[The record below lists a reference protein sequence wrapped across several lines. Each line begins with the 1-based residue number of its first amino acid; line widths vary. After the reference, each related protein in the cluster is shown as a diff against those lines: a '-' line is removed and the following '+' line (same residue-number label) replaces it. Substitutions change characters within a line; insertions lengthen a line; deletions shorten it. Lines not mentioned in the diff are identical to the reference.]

1 MNSKVGVALIIAIW
15 TGCLS
20 LGQAWVVRGR
30 TLSGLKHLLVWLV
43 SCAVMN
49 ALGFALVGMQRDA
62 TSVRTEVI
70 QLGVIGGIIN
80 GISLLVA
87 ARFRGRAASA
97 SDSFMEGATQL
108 ASVHSAFVIG
118 GGGIALLVFGVL
130 RLAQAR
136 F

>member
-1 MNSKVGVALIIAIW
+1 MNGKVGIALIIGLW

-30 TLSGLKHLLVWLV
+30 TLSGLKHLFVWVASSAL
-43 SCAVMN
+43 MIG
-49 ALGFALVGMQRDA
+49 LGFALVGMQRDA
-62 TSVRTEVI
+62 ASVRTEVI

-87 ARFRGRAASA
+87 ARFKGRAAA
-97 SDSFMEGATQL
+97 AATSFTEGAMQL

-130 RLAQAR
+130 RLAQVR
-136 F
+136 W